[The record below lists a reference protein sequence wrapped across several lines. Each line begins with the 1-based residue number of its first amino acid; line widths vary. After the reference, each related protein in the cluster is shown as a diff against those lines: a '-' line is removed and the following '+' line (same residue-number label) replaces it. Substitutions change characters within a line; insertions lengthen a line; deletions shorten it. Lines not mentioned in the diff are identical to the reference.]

1 MELHVAGDCIGNDD
15 GHRFGFELLN
25 FGSNIEVAGEVVVDW
40 RPNEIKE
47 MNVAEGNFC
56 GNLRLLGSE
65 RLDIV

>member
-15 GHRFGFELLN
+15 GHSFGFELLN
-25 FGSNIEVAGEVVVDW
+25 FGSNIEVAGEVVVNW
-40 RPNEIKE
+40 RPNERIE